1 MEDRIMKKILYTL
14 ITTLLLISCHDDEMI
29 SNVPSSKD
37 EGKLVELKVS
47 LHIPDMQKSN
57 SRAFGEG
64 SLDYFASCPLQM
76 VVFDGNGY
84 LKEFLNVID
93 KPADNDLTSTG
104 IYAIIKDETNNEI
117 DFKVRLHEAVSK
129 RIIHVI
135 VNSPQDTYEFGD
147 ESTLISNLS
156 VSLNN
161 DLSGNDTY
169 WQRVE
174 LPNIIENTTLSRI
187 PMIRNFAKITVS
199 PNPDGVTVPNGVR
212 FTYEGFVVMNIWNK
226 GTVAPYQGN
235 GGFAQLN
242 NGEEMNS
249 YRVIKDEK
257 NYEGIWPSDANLV
270 YNDIDEVGT
279 DAHPLIMN
287 TTSGLTPFYMY
298 ERRNTYV
305 SNDIPSTYILVKANY
320 GGADCWYKLDLV
332 HDVDAQGKMITD
344 PDKQTV
350 VGKQYYNIIRNF
362 HYAITIDAVTGAGYS
377 TAEEASRR
385 PASNNLSGS
394 VDIRD
399 LTNISDA
406 VNRLFVS
413 YTDITLVNDGS
424 YNNTNNKLQATIK
437 YKYVGANNNI
447 SNDDVIITELP
458 IDVEEDCLVE
468 YQKANAD
475 ENGWRTVTVTFD
487 SDKLPSSYLDVFTN
501 KLQFSKN
508 GLSREV
514 DFNIRGIIPMI
525 VECKPSKVPTGVK
538 QQVAANI
545 LIPNGITLDNDPYQL
560 FPLEFWVEAEELTI
574 SPDVERNK
582 AVIKQSP
589 YEMPVASGTSIIPS
603 KADENKQTFRYKRT
617 ITYEE
622 YNNLELK
629 TVNYTTDVEGNA
641 LSTPITGD
649 YKVIPCYFLT
659 NTTNSES
666 KVYAQNEL
674 FTLRRVGEFKNG
686 AQDIKNATL
695 TDTGIYGIGQTATLT
710 FTAVTAGTYT
720 ITSGNL
726 SEPSRRVSKTVELG
740 ANAQASVNLVT
751 ATWEKTSMVT
761 IKAPDDAGTEYDV
774 MAEARK
780 TLPMKATTT
789 LNGSAFTT
797 NPTFQVYTDQ
807 TSALAW
813 ADNKVTDVTNSALTS
828 TNGISKEIPGLKEG
842 TELWFAFQSGGYV
855 YVASTTAG
863 ALANKTAVLAFTND
877 NRVEIPL
884 EMSAEFGNGTQYYG
898 ERKTFTLTF
907 TTNKAGTYKFTSSTL
922 TFASNS
928 NGITV
933 SDNQFTVSEAGT
945 YTFTCTTTTWGA
957 QAFVTISR
965 NGEEDKSITVEGDER
980 LWFKFGKMTGGS
992 NTPEN
997 NQDITVYGV
1006 DGTVYGTVKWSAL
1019 SAGTA
1024 ELKIESIKNISD
1036 PDNANLCYFQYSK
1049 TEWSFSGGRPSYETI
1064 IYKTD
1069 VQNIPQARDGTTL
1082 NFKQQ

>member
-57 SRAFGEG
+57 SRAFDEG
-64 SLDYFASCPLQM
+64 SLDYFASYPLQM

-84 LKEFLNVID
+84 LKEFLNVINE
-93 KPADNDLTSTG
+93 PADTDLTSTG
-104 IYAIIKDETNNEI
+104 IYARTIDETNNEI

-135 VNSPQDTYEFGD
+135 VNSPKDSYEFGD

-156 VSLNN
+156 VSLNS

-174 LPNIIENTTLSRI
+174 LPNIIENTTPASLSRI

-199 PNPDGVTVPNGVR
+199 PDGVTVPNGVI
-212 FTYEGFVVMNIWNK
+212 FTYKGFVVMNVWNK

-287 TTSGLTPFYMY
+287 TESGLTPFYMY

-305 SNDIPSTYILVKANY
+305 SDDIPSTYILVKANY

-344 PDKQTV
+344 PDNQTV

-362 HYAITIDAVTGAGYS
+362 HYAITIDVVTGAGYS

-406 VNRLFVS
+406 VNRLFVN

-424 YNNTNNKLQATIK
+424 YDTNNKLQATIK
-437 YKYVGANNNI
+437 YKYVGANNNV

-458 IDVEEDCLVE
+458 IDVEEDCLVKF
-468 YQKANAD
+468 QKANAD

-574 SPDVERNK
+574 SPDVVRNK
-582 AVIKQSP
+582 AAIKQSP

-603 KADENKQTFRYKRT
+603 KAAVNKQTFRYKRT

-629 TVNYTTDVEGNA
+629 TVNYTTDVDGYA

-659 NTTNSES
+659 NTKNSGS

-674 FTLRRVGEFKNG
+674 FTLKRVGKFTND

-695 TDTGIYGIGQTATLT
+695 TDTGIYGIDQTATLT
-710 FTAVTAGTYT
+710 FTAVTADTYT

-726 SEPSRRVSKTVELG
+726 SEPSRRVSQTVKFEE
-740 ANAQASVNLVT
+740 ANAQASVDLVT
-751 ATWEKTSMVT
+751 ATWDKTSMAT
-761 IKAPDDAGTEYDV
+761 IIAPDGTEYDI

-780 TLPMKATTT
+780 ILPMKATTT
-789 LNGSAFTT
+789 LNDASFTT
-797 NPTFQVYTDQ
+797 ANSPTFQVYRVQ

-813 ADNKVTDVTNSALTS
+813 ADNKVSDVTNSDLTS
-828 TNGISKEIPGLKEG
+828 TNGTSKEIAGLKENS
-842 TELWFAFQSGGYV
+842 ELWFAFQSGGYV

-863 ALANKTAVLAFTND
+863 ALAAMNAVLAFTD
-877 NRVEIPL
+877 ENRVEIPL

-898 ERKTFTLTF
+898 IGKTFEMTF
-907 TTNKAGTYKFTSSTL
+907 TTNKPGIYTLTSSTL
-922 TFASNS
+922 TFVSKS

-933 SDNQFTVSEAGT
+933 NNNNQFEIEAAGE
-945 YTFTCTTTTWGA
+945 YKFTCTTTTWSDVA
-957 QAFVTISR
+957 SVTITR
-965 NGEEDKSITVEGDER
+965 YGEEDKPLPVTGNER
-980 LWFKFGKMTGGS
+980 LWFKFGNMTGGS
-992 NTPEN
+992 NKPDN
-997 NQDITVYGV
+997 DQNITVYGT

-1019 SAGTA
+1019 
-1024 ELKIESIKNISD
+1024 
-1036 PDNANLCYFQYSK
+1036 DNGLPN
-1049 TEWSFSGGRPSYETI
+1049 
-1064 IYKTD
+1064 
-1069 VQNIPQARDGTTL
+1069 
-1082 NFKQQ
+1082 